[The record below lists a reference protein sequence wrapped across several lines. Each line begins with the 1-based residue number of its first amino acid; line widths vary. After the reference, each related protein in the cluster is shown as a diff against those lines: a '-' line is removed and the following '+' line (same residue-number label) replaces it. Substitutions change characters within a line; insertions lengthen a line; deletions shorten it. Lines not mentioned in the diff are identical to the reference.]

1 MDMIWKS
8 ILLYIWTRADK
19 DEKVK
24 EGDGKSNK
32 GPKYRNRRKFSLDV

>member
-24 EGDGKSNK
+24 EGDEKVIKVQNIEIGKN
-32 GPKYRNRRKFSLDV
+32 FSLDV